1 MRAILRY
8 YILPAMVAVAIWILP
23 LLAFG
28 IYSFNTSG
36 GGPPAVGAAAGIFLL
51 CLFGIPIPLGW
62 LIDLRRRWKQRS
74 DVRKL
79 RLFGIPSVLGAI
91 PGCGLIVI
99 FIFGVIPEHPT
110 TWEALSFLLGVLA
123 VTVGLP
129 LLGLAG
135 AAAWYR
141 LAYERA

>member
-8 YILPAMVAVAIWILP
+8 YILPAIVAVAIWILP

-28 IYSFNTSG
+28 IYARDTSG
-36 GGPPAVGAAAGIFLL
+36 GGPAAGGASAGFYLV
-51 CLFGIPIPLGW
+51 CLFGIPIPLAW
-62 LIDLRRRWKQRS
+62 LIDLRRRWKERG
-74 DVRKL
+74 DVRKF

-91 PGCGLIVI
+91 PGCSLIAI
-99 FIFGVIPEHPT
+99 FIFLEIPEHPN
-110 TWEALSFLLGVLA
+110 TWEALSNVLCILA

-135 AAAWYR
+135 AAAWYSID
-141 LAYERA
+141 